1 MKHTMRMFLVGVL
14 LGALSAL
21 SAQVRPL
28 QMKLLVLAGD
38 GTEPGLGAIRSF
50 LDSMGVPYDAVITKS
65 QTMPALSANNIGNYQ
80 GIILTTGNLSYY
92 NGSAWV
98 SGLTADQWTA
108 LDTYQKDYK
117 VRAVSYYTWPEP
129 RYGLEFV
136 SATGNTANLT
146 FTTAA
151 ASIFPYINRNNP
163 VPVEYSW
170 TYLSRT
176 IQATGETT
184 TPILLMAGNVVGV
197 LHTKPDGREYMAFT
211 MDNNPNLRH
220 SNVLNYGIINWVTR
234 GVFLGFRKIFLST
247 QSDDLFLP
255 NDLYVNN
262 KPACQPVGQLAQDP
276 TYDPTLQGC
285 PEYRIN
291 GLELSQLSLWQSG
304 WRSKALTRDFQVSI
318 AFNGYG
324 TTAAA
329 GVNAL
334 DPLSLTARLL
344 RNSFIWINHTYD
356 HENLD
361 CYDAVAGSGVC
372 LKANA
377 AQSKFEIDEN
387 VKIAKSLTLPLDAQS
402 MVTPNI
408 SGLANADFLKTAADS
423 GIRYLVSDTSRNDYL
438 PQRPNEGV
446 YAPLEPRILLIPRRA
461 TSLFYNTISGRTG
474 VAGSLPDEYNFFYGP
489 NGVFKQAS
497 GAAWFN
503 TNQTYAQIID
513 RESDFLLS
521 YMLRYEIYPTM
532 YHQSNF
538 AVYQLGKSL
547 FSDLMDATLTKYGKV
562 LNMPVLSMTQTEI
575 GQWLQRRM
583 IYNRAGVSGIL
594 YPGQRIELRAGAA
607 AQVPITGICKTGC
620 EAYGTE
626 RISYANV
633 TPGSVVTITLP

>member
-1 MKHTMRMFLVGVL
+1 MKHTMRLFLVGVL

-21 SAQVRPL
+21 TAQVRPL

-38 GTEPGLGAIRSF
+38 GTEPGLSAIRSF
-50 LDSMGVPYDAVITKS
+50 LDSMGVPYEAVITKT
-65 QTMPALSANNIGNYQ
+65 QAMPALSTNNVGNYQ

-117 VRAVSYYTWPEP
+117 VRAVSYYTWPEA
-129 RYGLEFV
+129 RYGLEYV
-136 SATGNTANLT
+136 SSTGNTSNIS

-151 ASIFPYINRNNP
+151 AAVFPYVNRNNP
-163 VPVEYSW
+163 VSVENSW

-176 IQATGETT
+176 VQATGEVT
-184 TPILLMAGNVVGV
+184 TPILLMGTNVVGV
-197 LHTKPDGREYMAFT
+197 LHTKPDGREYLALT

-220 SNVLNYGIINWVTR
+220 SNVLNYGLINWVTK
-234 GVFLGFRKIFLST
+234 GVFLGFRKIFLTT

-255 NDLYVNN
+255 NDLFVNN

-276 TYDPTLQGC
+276 TYDPTLEGC
-285 PEYRIN
+285 PEYRIT
-291 GLELSQLSLWQSG
+291 GAELSQLNSWQNT
-304 WRSKALTRDFQVSI
+304 WRNKALTRDFQVSI

-329 GVNAL
+329 GTPAN
-334 DPLSLTARLL
+334 DSLTTFAKLL

-361 CYDAVAGSGVC
+361 CYDAVPGSGIC
-372 LKANA
+372 PPATA
-377 AQSKFEIDEN
+377 AQAKFEIDEN
-387 VKIAKSLTLPLDAQS
+387 IKVANALGLPLDAQS

-408 SGLANADFLKTAADS
+408 SGLANAAFLKTAADS

-446 YAPLEPRILLIPRRA
+446 YNSLETRILLIPRRA
-461 TSLFYNTISGRTG
+461 TSMFYNTISGKVN

-489 NGVFKQAS
+489 NGVFKQAN

-503 TNQTYAQIID
+503 TTQTYAQIID

-538 AVYQLGKSL
+538 TVYQGSKSL
-547 FSDLMDATLTKYGKV
+547 FSDLMDAALTKYGKV
-562 LNMPVLSMTQTEI
+562 LNLPIVSMTETEI

-583 IYNRAGVSGIL
+583 VYNRAGVNGII
-594 YPGQRIELRAGAA
+594 YPGQRIELRTGAA

-620 EAYGTE
+620 ESYGTE

-633 TPGSVVTITLP
+633 TPGSVVTIPLP